1 MWSIM
6 TTPWNGNIFRVTW
19 PWCGE
24 FTGQWRFPLTKASD
38 AELWYFSLRLKKAWA
53 NNRDGGDFGRH
64 RAHYDATVILEHSY
78 DNESVS
84 EVIFETWVKLTD
96 AGPKQYEA
104 RYMYIINGM
113 RFMWKLFTRSYAG
126 VIYDSVHL
134 GQLLCLLHW
143 YSVFNSALS
152 SLTHWVQMTHI
163 CICQKGHLCFI

>member
-1 MWSIM
+1 MIYYDDAIKWKHFPRYLTLVRGIHR
-6 TTPWNGNIFRVTW
+6 PVTIS
-19 PWCGE
+19 PHK
-24 FTGQWRFPLTKASD
+24 GQWRGALI
-38 AELWYFSLRLKKAWA
+38 FSLCLEKAWA

-113 RFMWKLFTRSYAG
+113 RFMLKLFTRSYAR

-134 GQLLCLLHW
+134 GQLLCLLHR

-152 SLTHWVQMTHI
+152 LRD
-163 CICQKGHLCFI
+163 